1 MPVLRF
7 KPGRVEEVIGVQLDQ
22 ALKLMERLKIEVEI
36 DEEGYVVAEL
46 EVDRP
51 DMYSLE
57 GIGRQVKGLLG
68 VERGLPRYNIVET
81 DYRIVADDV
90 PTRPYVLGAIVW
102 DVDVDED
109 FLEELIQFQEKLHV
123 SHGDKRRR
131 VAIGLHDLDKLPGKT
146 IHYKFE
152 HVDMVRFTPL
162 HGDREMSLREVFNET
177 PQGRE
182 YSGIAL
188 QGDRHPVL
196 YANGEVISVPPVIN
210 AELTK
215 VEPGTR
221 HLFID
226 VTGPELGIVED
237 ILAILATNL
246 AERSRTKRIGLV
258 RVEAPWGNRVVP
270 GLEPHRWRLRLATVE
285 RVIGLKLSANE
296 VAQKLEAMRFGVV
309 EVGGDY
315 VDVLVPRFR
324 IDIMHEVD
332 LAEEVALAIGFD
344 ALKPEKPKLMLR
356 GGLLPVRAWE
366 REARKLLAGH
376 GYVEVKTYTLV
387 SCREQ
392 EAVGGIPA
400 EKLVKIANP
409 VSVEADCVRATMLP
423 NLLRIAASNQHRI
436 PLRIFELG
444 EVVEVTGE
452 GDRGVRYGRK
462 LAILYMAD
470 KAGYEDIQ
478 AVVYSI
484 VRLTNDEISVIK
496 EYTHPLLIQG
506 RTALAKTKR
515 GLRIII
521 GEVRPEILERYGI
534 AYPIAV
540 AEIDYT
546 ALAGGAAVPRP

>member
-7 KPGRVEEVIGVQLDQ
+7 KPGRVEEVIGVPLDK

-57 GIGRQVKGLLG
+57 GIGRQAKGLLG
-68 VERGLPRYNIVET
+68 VEIGLPRYNLVET
-81 DYRIVADDV
+81 DYKIVAEEV
-90 PTRPYVLGAIVW
+90 PTRPYVLGAVVW

-109 FLEELIQFQEKLHV
+109 FLEELIQFQEKLHI

-131 VAIGLHDLDKLPGKT
+131 VAIGLHDLEKLPSKT
-146 IHYKFE
+146 IRYKFE
-152 HVDMVRFTPL
+152 RVDAVRFVPL
-162 HGDREMSLREVFNET
+162 HGDREMSLREVLREL

-182 YSGIAL
+182 YGGISL
-188 QGDRHPVL
+188 QNDRHPVL
-196 YANGEVISVPPVIN
+196 YAGDEVISVPPVIN
-210 AELTK
+210 AELTR

-221 HLFID
+221 HIFID
-226 VTGPELGIVED
+226 ITGPELGVVED
-237 ILAILATNL
+237 ILAILAANL

-258 RVEAPWGNRVVP
+258 RIEAPWGSRTAP
-270 GLEPHRWRLRLATVE
+270 SLTPRQWRLRLATVE
-285 RVIGLKLSANE
+285 RVIGVKLSAND
-296 VAQKLEAMRFGVV
+296 VAKKLEAMRFGVD
-309 EVGGDY
+309 EIGEDY
-315 VDVLVPRFR
+315 VDVLAPRFR
-324 IDIMHEVD
+324 VDIIHEVD
-332 LAEEVALAIGFD
+332 LAEEVAIAIGFD
-344 ALKPEKPKLMLR
+344 ALEPERPKLMLR

-409 VSVEADCVRATMLP
+409 VSVEADCVRATILP
-423 NLLRIAASNQHRI
+423 NLLRVAASNQHRV

-484 VRLTNDEISVIK
+484 VKLTGDEISVIK
-496 EYTHPLLIQG
+496 EYTHPLMIQG
-506 RTALAKTKR
+506 RTAIAETKR
-515 GLRIII
+515 GLRIIM

-534 AYPIAV
+534 TYPIAA

-546 ALAGGAAVPRP
+546 AVVGGAAVPRP